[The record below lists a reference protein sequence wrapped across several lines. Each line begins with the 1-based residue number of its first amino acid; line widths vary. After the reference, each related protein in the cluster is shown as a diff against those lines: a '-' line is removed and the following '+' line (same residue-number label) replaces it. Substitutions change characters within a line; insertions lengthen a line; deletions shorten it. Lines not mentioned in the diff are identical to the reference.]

1 MPPRRRQ
8 KRTGHPTKTPTNDGP
23 KKKSSTPDKQAPVN
37 SKRVHGKSTVGCCC
51 DYAGGFRTDFS
62 CSQVDASA
70 FSAVNGG
77 FIKLGLRWTKPPM
90 QLALTKEVWV
100 ETSKAKHGS
109 HSTYEQ
115 RLQRLK
121 AKGGGASIRLAR
133 HHIKE
138 EFWANSKTDLPQ
150 DGKPN
155 MKKMAEHLNNSHRDG
170 VSSIFRS
177 STELKGLYPEQYPS
191 PMRTTSTSRGSVEAS
206 LSRMS
211 IDTEGAGAGAGVA
224 PRKDLFVECGS
235 SSSDEEKTVA
245 KDLSAA
251 LEKIRLLEITVEEE
265 KKKAKARKL
274 MDSEWL
280 RNHCTDAQCS
290 RLTSLPTVKSF
301 FAFHK
306 YLTADG
312 LFGLSVMPPRLADLD
327 DDDDDDDG
335 DLGDSDVG
343 SVYDGASPN
352 FSADSGS
359 DDGADADAGADAG
372 AGAGAGVEILHDPV
386 CVVAAAAAGAAERR
400 RGLRSAGKT

>member
-1 MPPRRRQ
+1 MAI
-8 KRTGHPTKTPTNDGP
+8 NAFWP
-23 KKKSSTPDKQAPVN
+23 KLTRITTENPSWKKP
-37 SKRVHGKSTVGCCC
+37 
-51 DYAGGFRTDFS
+51 S
-62 CSQVDASA
+62 CV
-70 FSAVNGG
+70 
-77 FIKLGLRWTKPPM
+77 
-90 QLALTKEVWV
+90 
-100 ETSKAKHGS
+100 TSV
-109 HSTYEQ
+109 
-115 RLQRLK
+115 
-121 AKGGGASIRLAR
+121 
-133 HHIKE
+133 
-138 EFWANSKTDLPQ
+138 LP
-150 DGKPN
+150 
-155 MKKMAEHLNNSHRDG
+155 
-170 VSSIFRS
+170 F
-177 STELKGLYPEQYPS
+177 
-191 PMRTTSTSRGSVEAS
+191 
-206 LSRMS
+206 
-211 IDTEGAGAGAGVA
+211 
-224 PRKDLFVECGS
+224 CGS

-280 RNHCTDAQCS
+280 RSHCTDAQCS

-343 SVYDGASPN
+343 SAYDGASPN

-372 AGAGAGVEILHDPV
+372 AVGWTDLGVRTVFL
-386 CVVAAAAAGAAERR
+386 VAVPNYCTA
-400 RGLRSAGKT
+400 